1 MMPSKRTNKKQFAL
15 PLVIGTSYFLSFSAA
30 VLAFPQPKS
39 TQVPIAPLS
48 PTDPRAQLDPS
59 LVNVP
64 PAKPPVSN
72 SANVP
77 ATESSL
83 VTPVSFN
90 LGTRIAQVGT
100 AQRLRPVGTTP
111 RVTRSSEGRAPNTES
126 VIATDQRYLINK
138 TTRYPWRAMTKL
150 YMTFPN
156 RRKYMCSGALVSAKY
171 VLTAAHCVY
180 SQKYGGY
187 ATKIEVVPGLSGT
200 YKPYGSA
207 FATNTR
213 TYANW
218 TTSKDSNYDIAL
230 LTLDRPIGHSTGWLS
245 YAYYPTLDG
254 VTANIAGYPFDKDD
268 SLKLYYHYGS
278 ITGLT
283 AQRVSYTTDTESGQ
297 SGSPVYRNVNRER
310 TIFAVHTLGTS
321 PPTVTSNSGTRID
334 STKFSDITA
343 WIATGN

>member
-1 MMPSKRTNKKQFAL
+1 MMTSKRMNKKQFAL
-15 PLVIGTSYFLSFSAA
+15 PLVIGTSYLLSFTAA
-30 VLAFPQPKS
+30 VLGFPQPES
-39 TQVPIAPLS
+39 TQVAIAPLS
-48 PTDPRAQLDPS
+48 PTDPRAQLDPN
-59 LVNVP
+59 LVNVA

-72 SANVP
+72 SPKTP

-90 LGTRIAQVGT
+90 LKTRIAQLGT
-100 AQRLRPVGTTP
+100 AQKLRTAGTTP

-126 VIATDQRYLINK
+126 VIGTDQRYLINK
-138 TTRYPWRAMTKL
+138 TTRYPWRAMTKI
-150 YMTFPN
+150 YMTYPN
-156 RRKYMCSGALVSAKY
+156 RRTYMCSGALVSAKY
-171 VLTAAHCVY
+171 VLTAGHCVY
-180 SQKYGGY
+180 SKRDGGY
-187 ATKIEVVPGLSGT
+187 ATKIEVIPGLNGT

-213 TYANW
+213 TYANY
-218 TTSKDSNYDIAL
+218 TTSQDSNYDIAL
-230 LTLDRPIGHSTGWLS
+230 LTLDSAIGNSTGWLS

-254 VTANIAGYPFDKDD
+254 VTANIAGYPYDKDN
-268 SLKLYYHYGS
+268 SLKLYYNYGS

-283 AQRVSYTTDTESGQ
+283 AQRVSYTTDTEDGQ

-321 PPTVTSNSGTRID
+321 PPRITSNSGTRID

-343 WIATGN
+343 WIATGK